1 MVKIVPGDEKM
12 TMNIRDHIIN
22 NFKGDNYEELERAI
36 EESIKEQDE
45 VTLPGMGVFFELI
58 WQGADRPLK
67 DQMLEVIKKR
77 IAESTK
83 GTSTS

>member
-1 MVKIVPGDEKM
+1 M

-45 VTLPGMGVFFELI
+45 VTLPGMGVFF
-58 WQGADRPLK
+58 
-67 DQMLEVIKKR
+67 
-77 IAESTK
+77 
-83 GTSTS
+83 